1 MDSITFLGYIASLL
15 TTISFL
21 PQLIRI
27 LMGGSTKDISR
38 NMYIVLVT
46 GVFLW
51 FIYGCLKQDFPI
63 ILANAFTFLFATT
76 ILYFKLKS
84 DSKVKLKNKSNEE

>member
-15 TTISFL
+15 TTVSFL

-27 LMGGSTKDISR
+27 AMGGNTKDISR

-46 GVFLW
+46 GVALW
-51 FIYGCLKQDFPI
+51 FIYGCLKQDLPI
-63 ILANAFTFLFATT
+63 ILANAVTFIFTLS
-76 ILYFKLKS
+76 ILYFKLKN
-84 DSKVKLKNKSNEE
+84 DAKGE

>member
-15 TTISFL
+15 TTVSFL

-27 LMGGSTKDISR
+27 VMGGSTKDISR

-46 GVFLW
+46 GVVLW
-51 FIYGCLKQDFPI
+51 FIYGCLKQDLPI
-63 ILANAFTFLFATT
+63 ILANAVTFIFTLSILF
-76 ILYFKLKS
+76 FKLRN
-84 DSKVKLKNKSNEE
+84 DSQNK